1 MPRGDCPEWA
11 AREETAESNLWRETD
26 KGIARINRIVKGWI
40 EYFDYASSAQVF
52 DKMEWQMRELMR

>member
-1 MPRGDCPEWA
+1 MPRGGCPEWA
-11 AREETAESNLWRETD
+11 AREETAGSNMWRETN
-26 KGIARINRIVKGWI
+26 KGIARINCMVKGWI